1 MLRRKTS
8 PPVLVRP
15 PADRVIKDSQGSIC
29 SATDITD
36 KAAEFGDIDYH
47 TSSVD
52 ELFSRY
58 SSSRGTG
65 LTTAGAVQKLKEVG
79 PNQPTPPPSRWF
91 RKTLTYL
98 FGGFGSILFL
108 AAILVFIAW
117 KPLGEPAPAIA
128 NLALAIVLVLVWVIQ
143 AAFSFWQDFSSSRV
157 MASITGML
165 PEKCTV
171 LRDGKM
177 IHVDGRE
184 IVPGDLLRITL
195 GNRLPADVR
204 FVEVSPDARFDRSI
218 LTGETVPLLGSV
230 ESTDDNCLET
240 ACIGM
245 AGTHCV
251 SGNAWGLVV
260 ETGDRTV
267 FGCIAQ
273 LTSAP
278 KAGLT
283 PLQKEI
289 LIFVAIIVCLMVT
302 MILVVITVWAS
313 WLRKSHPGWISVP
326 VLIVDCVSVAVA
338 FIPEGLPIAVTASLT
353 ITANIMRVSCY
364 FENSNTLHDSA
375 DFTCAVAEEQ
385 GPVQKPKDCRDARR
399 SQRDLHR
406 QDRHFDQKPDDGHGL
421 SRRQRDEERSAST
434 KPLREQQASPP
445 AHQPQRCL

>member
-1 MLRRKTS
+1 MRNVK
-8 PPVLVRP
+8 
-15 PADRVIKDSQGSIC
+15 
-29 SATDITD
+29 ITLTRH
-36 KAAEFGDIDYH
+36 AEFGDIDYH
-47 TSSVD
+47 ISSVD

-65 LTTAGAVQKLKEVG
+65 LTAANAAQKLKEVG
-79 PNQPTPPPSRWF
+79 PNQPSPPPSSWF
-91 RKTLTYL
+91 RKTITYL
-98 FGGFGSILFL
+98 FGGFGSILFV

-128 NLALAIVLVLVWVIQ
+128 NLALAIVLALVWVIQ

-165 PEKCTV
+165 PDQCIV

-177 IHVDGRE
+177 INVDGRE

-230 ESTDDNCLET
+230 VSTDDNYLET
-240 ACIGM
+240 ACIGL

-267 FGCIAQ
+267 FGRIAK

-302 MILVVITVWAS
+302 MIIVVIIVWAS
-313 WLRKSHPGWISVP
+313 WLRKEHPGWISVP

-353 ITANIMRVSCY
+353 ITANLMRVSHSRFSRRPLRGNANFACA
-364 FENSNTLHDSA
+364 NT
-375 DFTCAVAEEQ
+375 EEQ
-385 GPVQKPKDCRDARR
+385 GSMQE
-399 SQRDLHR
+399 S
-406 QDRHFDQKPDDGHGL
+406 QDRRDTRRCQCCLLYTSPSPRDGLL
-421 SRRQRDEERSAST
+421 SRMPSSA
-434 KPLREQQASPP
+434 
-445 AHQPQRCL
+445 